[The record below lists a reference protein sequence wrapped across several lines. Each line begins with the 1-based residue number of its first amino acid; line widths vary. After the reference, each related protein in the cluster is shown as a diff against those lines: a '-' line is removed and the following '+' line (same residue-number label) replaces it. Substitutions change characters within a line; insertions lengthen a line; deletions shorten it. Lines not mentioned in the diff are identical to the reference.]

1 MTLLSASIALA
12 VLTAV
17 WVLYPIFSRRLAVL
31 GDAVSVTILDLESR
45 KRVAL
50 AALKEVEYDRI
61 GGKLDETDYKSL
73 RARLENEALAA
84 VEAAERIAPITNAPM
99 VHSCGFTNPAES
111 RFCAGCGVLLA

>member
-1 MTLLSASIALA
+1 MTLLFTA
-12 VLTAV
+12 VLLALITAV
-17 WVLYPIFSRRLAVL
+17 WVLIPIFSRRLAVL

-61 GGKLDETDYKSL
+61 GGKLDESDYRTL

-84 VEAAERIAPITNAPM
+84 VEAAEHIAPLTHESTR
-99 VHSCGFTNPAES
+99 HSCGYMNPAES
-111 RFCAGCGVLLA
+111 RFCAGCGALLA